1 MVFTLDEGE
10 ILMNW
15 NKTLR
20 WSHFLVGLSVTFYF
34 FTMPED
40 GWSDTVNNIYQ
51 FGIVSFLFWTG
62 VIRWNLPR
70 IRRWSKRG
78 AA

>member
-1 MVFTLDEGE
+1 
-10 ILMNW
+10 MNW

-20 WSHFLVGLSVTFYF
+20 WAHFLVGLSITAYF
-34 FTMPED
+34 FTMPDD
-40 GWSDTVNNIYQ
+40 GWSDTVNNVYK

-70 IRRWSKRG
+70 IRQWANRSS
-78 AA
+78 A